1 MAATVSLVTQPDLLA
16 PVNKELWFQVNS
28 GSSSVTNFKYIF
40 KVQEKLEPFG
50 STSFTA
56 LNVYKIPP
64 RPLTGDG
71 LFSPHRLLK
80 SFILNKVNP
89 YQTDWKSGFVSSTAP
104 GIPGA
109 LVQYNLKY
117 GYEYNPSQNWADTY
131 FLSGNLGL
139 TFSTPHGLELGDIIT
154 LDKDNKTINPSY
166 DGTCSVTQV
175 VDTRLIKTDKPWGVS
190 SLSET
195 GTITSL
201 LRLTATSSNRI
212 TYNGTRQ
219 YMERTKNFSTTNILT
234 GPTSSFL
241 STYNQTYKPVAA
253 DDYETL
259 SMIFATATGNTFFVD
274 TYNAGGTIIG
284 SYSYPISGATTYQ
297 RVDFGVGPK
306 NLFNASSINF
316 ANVNTYRVYTK
327 SGGATSS
334 QIKYYSLDTQCSIYD
349 KVRLLFLNRQGGW
362 DYFNFTLDSKR
373 TVAITRTEYEKI
385 LDWNY
390 SVGDRGQTILA
401 QKAEQKMTIN
411 SNWITEADSLWLE
424 ELLTSPEIYVLGN
437 TDPLGG
443 ASTGYKLPIVITDT
457 TYEVKTAIRD
467 RLFNL
472 VVNFKYAYIT
482 NLQNE

>member
-40 KVQEKLEPFG
+40 RVQEKLEPFG

-56 LNVYKIPP
+56 LNLYKIPP

-117 GYEYNPSQNWADTY
+117 GYEYNPSQNWSDTY

-154 LDKDNKTINPSY
+154 LDKDNKTVNPSY

-175 VDTRLIKTDKPWGVS
+175 VDTRLIKTDKAWGVS

-201 LRLTATSSNRI
+201 LRLHLI
-212 TYNGTRQ
+212 
-219 YMERTKNFSTTNILT
+219 E
-234 GPTSSFL
+234 
-241 STYNQTYKPVAA
+241 
-253 DDYETL
+253 
-259 SMIFATATGNTFFVD
+259 
-274 TYNAGGTIIG
+274 
-284 SYSYPISGATTYQ
+284 
-297 RVDFGVGPK
+297 
-306 NLFNASSINF
+306 
-316 ANVNTYRVYTK
+316 
-327 SGGATSS
+327 
-334 QIKYYSLDTQCSIYD
+334 
-349 KVRLLFLNRQGGW
+349 
-362 DYFNFTLDSKR
+362 
-373 TVAITRTEYEKI
+373 
-385 LDWNY
+385 
-390 SVGDRGQTILA
+390 
-401 QKAEQKMTIN
+401 
-411 SNWITEADSLWLE
+411 
-424 ELLTSPEIYVLGN
+424 
-437 TDPLGG
+437 
-443 ASTGYKLPIVITDT
+443 
-457 TYEVKTAIRD
+457 
-467 RLFNL
+467 
-472 VVNFKYAYIT
+472 
-482 NLQNE
+482 